1 MKPFSRSELISCF
14 PLNSL
19 NSYEVGFTAFVL
31 SLVMIYTNRQLYDL
45 KKEIDKNI
53 LITNMN
59 DQNKIS
65 GTFLDIDYAF
75 EN

>member
-1 MKPFSRSELISCF
+1 
-14 PLNSL
+14 
-19 NSYEVGFTAFVL
+19 
-31 SLVMIYTNRQLYDL
+31 MIYTNRQLYDL